1 MQNFDLN
8 AVGETLFGRT
18 VYTRVLAVV
27 WRSCTKLAVVSTM
40 RWVVKLYLVSST
52 VESRLYTSCV

>member
-18 VYTRVLAVV
+18 VYTRVF
-27 WRSCTKLAVVSTM
+27 SCNSEE
-40 RWVVKLYLVSST
+40 LYGIGGDINYGVGSEI
-52 VESRLYTSCV
+52 VPG